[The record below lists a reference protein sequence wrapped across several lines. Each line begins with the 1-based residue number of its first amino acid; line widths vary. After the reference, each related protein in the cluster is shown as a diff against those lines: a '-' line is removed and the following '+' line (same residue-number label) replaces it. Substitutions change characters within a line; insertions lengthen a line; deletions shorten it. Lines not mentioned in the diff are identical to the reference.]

1 VENGM
6 LAEIELGAMADQFLE
21 GAVQAFVYDGAL
33 YGMPYATENVAFVY
47 NPELVETVPTTWDEV
62 AELAAQLE
70 ADGVVQHGY
79 VIQSSDPYHF
89 FPIQTAFGGYVFGLT
104 EEGYDPTDVGIDSEG
119 TIAAA
124 QWLQEMVEAGHIPQN
139 VNYDIMHALFQNGD
153 AAMIITGPWAL
164 PQIRESGIPFAVT
177 TIPGQVQEAQPFL
190 GVQGFMISAF
200 TDDVLLVQTFLQE
213 YIATEE
219 AMQAIFDADPRPSAF
234 LPVREAIE
242 DEDLLGFA
250 EAGANGL
257 PMPAIPAMAA
267 VWSSW
272 GNAMESVVLQA
283 QDAETAFQEAAAQIR
298 NAIGQ

>member
-1 VENGM
+1 
-6 LAEIELGAMADQFLE
+6 
-21 GAVQAFVYDGAL
+21 
-33 YGMPYATENVAFVY
+33 
-47 NPELVETVPTTWDEV
+47 
-62 AELAAQLE
+62 
-70 ADGVVQHGY
+70 VQHGY